1 MTYEE
6 IVALNNMGFSKDE
19 IMQLVASDNPAKED
33 HKDEL
38 PNVQNEPNNATIEDP
53 QQTAKKSET
62 TKKDDS
68 EPAQINDLYQ
78 IENLNKSINNLTKV
92 LQASNLLS
100 SYMPAPQDNSA
111 DVALASIINPHILD
125 KK

>member
-6 IVALNNMGFSKDE
+6 IVSLEKMGFSSGE
-19 IMQLVASDNPAKED
+19 IMELVRSDNPAKED
-33 HKDEL
+33 HKNEL
-38 PNVQNEPNNATIEDP
+38 PNVQNETNKSTDEDP

-62 TKKDDS
+62 SKKVDS
-68 EPAQINDLYQ
+68 EPAQTNDLYQ

-111 DVALASIINPHILD
+111 DMALASIINPHILD

>member
-6 IVALNNMGFSKDE
+6 IVALNNMGFNKDE

-33 HKDEL
+33 HKNEL
-38 PNVQNEPNNATIEDP
+38 PNVQNETNKSTDEDP

>member
-38 PNVQNEPNNATIEDP
+38 PNVQNETNKSADEDP

-100 SYMPAPQDNSA
+100 SYMPAPQNNSA

>member
-6 IVALNNMGFSKDE
+6 IMSLNKMGFSKDE

-38 PNVQNEPNNATIEDP
+38 PNVQNETNKSTDENP

-68 EPAQINDLYQ
+68 EPAQTNDLYQ

>member
-6 IVALNNMGFSKDE
+6 IVSLNNMGFSKDE

-38 PNVQNEPNNATIEDP
+38 PNVQNETNKSADKDL

-68 EPAQINDLYQ
+68 EPAQTNDLYQ

>member
-38 PNVQNEPNNATIEDP
+38 PNVQNETNKSADKDL

-68 EPAQINDLYQ
+68 EPAQTNDLYQ

>member
-38 PNVQNEPNNATIEDP
+38 PNVQNETNKSADEDP

-62 TKKDDS
+62 IKKDDS
-68 EPAQINDLYQ
+68 ESAQINDLYQ

>member
-6 IVALNNMGFSKDE
+6 IVALNNMGFTKDE

-38 PNVQNEPNNATIEDP
+38 PNVQNETNKSTDEDP

>member
-1 MTYEE
+1 MTYDE
-6 IVALNNMGFSKDE
+6 IVSLNNMGFSKDE

-38 PNVQNEPNNATIEDP
+38 PNVQNETNKSADENL

-68 EPAQINDLYQ
+68 EPAQTNDLYQ

>member
-38 PNVQNEPNNATIEDP
+38 PNVQNETNKSTDEDP
-53 QQTAKKSET
+53 QQAAKKSET
-62 TKKDDS
+62 SKKADS
-68 EPAQINDLYQ
+68 EQPQTNDLYQ

>member
-38 PNVQNEPNNATIEDP
+38 PNVQNETNKSTDEDP

-62 TKKDDS
+62 TKKVDN
-68 EPAQINDLYQ
+68 EPAQTNDLYQ

-100 SYMPAPQDNSA
+100 SYMPAPQDNGA

>member
-6 IVALNNMGFSKDE
+6 IVALNNMGFTKDE

-38 PNVQNEPNNATIEDP
+38 PNVQNETNNATIEDP

-62 TKKDDS
+62 TKKADS
-68 EPAQINDLYQ
+68 EPPQTNDLYQ

>member
-1 MTYEE
+1 MTYDE

-38 PNVQNEPNNATIEDP
+38 PNVQNEANKSTDEDP
-53 QQTAKKSET
+53 QQAAKKSET
-62 TKKDDS
+62 SKKADS
-68 EPAQINDLYQ
+68 EPPQTNDLYQ

>member
-1 MTYEE
+1 
-6 IVALNNMGFSKDE
+6 MGFSKDE

-38 PNVQNEPNNATIEDP
+38 PNIQNETNKSTDEDP

-62 TKKDDS
+62 TKKDDN

>member
-1 MTYEE
+1 MTYDE
-6 IVALNNMGFSKDE
+6 IISLNNMGFSKDE

-38 PNVQNEPNNATIEDP
+38 PNIQNETNKSTDEDP

-62 TKKDDS
+62 TKKDDN

>member
-38 PNVQNEPNNATIEDP
+38 PNVQNETNKSTNEDP

-78 IENLNKSINNLTKV
+78 IDNLNKSINNLTKV

>member
-38 PNVQNEPNNATIEDP
+38 PNVQNETNKSADEDP